1 MRSVNLM
8 GVGTISRPPEAVQR
22 AKLVDASEKFE
33 AMMLSQMLKPLQ
45 FGASP
50 DAGDD
55 ENSGGAADT
64 VRGMATEALG
74 KALSQHGGMGIAR
87 SVLQQVMAEENSR
100 GRAGEESGNEAGH
113 PAGHEWVEQ
122 KKTEAKVQ

>member
-1 MRSVNLM
+1 MTIANLT
-8 GVGTISRPPEAVQR
+8 GVGNISKPPEAAQR

-33 AMMLSQMLKPLQ
+33 AMMLSQMLKPFQ

-55 ENSGGAADT
+55 ESSGGAADT

-87 SVLQQVMAEENSR
+87 SVLQQVMT
-100 GRAGEESGNEAGH
+100 EESARSKAGIEAANE
-113 PAGHEWVEQ
+113 AGHEWVEQ
-122 KKTEAKVQ
+122 KKTGAKVQ

>member
-1 MRSVNLM
+1 MTSINLM
-8 GVGTISRPPEAVQR
+8 GVGNISKPPEAAQR

-50 DAGDD
+50 DAGD
-55 ENSGGAADT
+55 EESSGGAADT

-87 SVLQQVMAEENSR
+87 SVLQQVMAEENAR
-100 GRAGEESGNEAGH
+100 GKAGDEAGH
-113 PAGHEWVEQ
+113 AAGHEWVEQ